1 MKVKIQDYFDGREV
15 KYIKKKDKEEV
26 KESFLRKIPSQRGL
40 ARSLSKG

>member
-15 KYIKKKDKEEV
+15 KYNKKQDKEEV
-26 KESFLRKIPSQRGL
+26 KESFLRKIPSNRGL